1 MNDQG
6 KLVESW

>member
-6 KLVESW
+6 KSD